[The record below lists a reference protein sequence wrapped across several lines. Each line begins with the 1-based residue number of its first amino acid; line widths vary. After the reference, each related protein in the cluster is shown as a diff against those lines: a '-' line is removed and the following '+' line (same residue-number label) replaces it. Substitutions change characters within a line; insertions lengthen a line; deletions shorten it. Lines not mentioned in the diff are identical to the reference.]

1 MLVDTHVILLGERF
15 TFVTITPRLGIG
27 KGKRRPDHTIW
38 LQIAAVN
45 HGTAVQGSIKGG
57 R

>member
-15 TFVTITPRLGIG
+15 TFVTITPRLG

-38 LQIAAVN
+38 LQMAAVN
-45 HGTAVQGSIKGG
+45 HGTAIQGSIKGG

>member
-15 TFVTITPRLGIG
+15 TFVTTTPRLG

-38 LQIAAVN
+38 LQMAAVN

>member
-15 TFVTITPRLGIG
+15 TFVTITPRLG
-27 KGKRRPDHTIW
+27 KRRPDHTIW
-38 LQIAAVN
+38 LQMAAVN

>member
-1 MLVDTHVILLGERF
+1 MLVDTHVILLGEGF
-15 TFVTITPRLGIG
+15 TFVTITPRLG

-38 LQIAAVN
+38 LQMAAVN